1 MKSNN
6 FSLQIMYL
14 LQVENLTL
22 TECFSSQDYMD
33 YTSESTNTSSAN
45 FTVLIPVVNSISG
58 IRSSQI

>member
-1 MKSNN
+1 
-6 FSLQIMYL
+6 MYL